1 MANYGG
7 WQIMEDSK
15 LWKMA
20 NYGDL
25 KCGWQIM
32 EDNFIEA
39 NFIDGRF
46 YRWQLNFVRR
56 NDGS

>member
-7 WQIMEDSK
+7 QFMEANFIDGR
-15 LWKMA
+15 LWRPKMWMA
-20 NYGDL
+20 NYG
-25 KCGWQIM
+25 GQFM
-32 EDNFIEA
+32 EA

-46 YRWQLNFVRR
+46 YRWQLNYVRR